1 MQKWLLTEQS
11 QRTNLSILGGK
22 IIPNLQG
29 RSASGNITWWRVR
42 RYSLR
47 WCCGLACQYSGC
59 QISLSVRHVSL
70 SSASRQASSNPF
82 GRTWLV
88 GKREDCEWEHSAHD
102 VVLLIPYMKCCPW
115 YNLSILS
122 SLLASQRSSLV
133 LSVPLR
139 LSVELPSRLQKE
151 PKPLCKPA

>member
-1 MQKWLLTEQS
+1 MAPHGTVTANQS
-11 QRTNLSILGGK
+11 FYPWRKDYSKPPRSKRFREHHMMKGASIFSTMMSWSGLSI
-22 IIPNLQG
+22 PWV
-29 RSASGNITWWRVR
+29 S
-42 RYSLR
+42 
-47 WCCGLACQYSGC
+47 
-59 QISLSVRHVSL
+59 ISLSVRHVSL

-122 SLLASQRSSLV
+122 SLFASQRSSLV

-151 PKPLCKPA
+151 PKPLRKPA